1 MQDPAQLLEV
11 FSQLEASN
19 MFQIAAAQE
28 AEAALEAA
36 RAAHAATQVGGPCG
50 LGQPG
55 RQGWSGLAMQAYW
68 CLPNGQEAGQQATYP
83 QMPHHTS

>member
-1 MQDPAQLLEV
+1 MPSVLKMFAQDPAQLLEA

-36 RAAHAATQVGGPCG
+36 RAAHAATQVGG
-50 LGQPG
+50 LW
-55 RQGWSGLAMQAYW
+55 GWVGGELERHERAALIRSDSAMESESH
-68 CLPNGQEAGQQATYP
+68 P
-83 QMPHHTS
+83 